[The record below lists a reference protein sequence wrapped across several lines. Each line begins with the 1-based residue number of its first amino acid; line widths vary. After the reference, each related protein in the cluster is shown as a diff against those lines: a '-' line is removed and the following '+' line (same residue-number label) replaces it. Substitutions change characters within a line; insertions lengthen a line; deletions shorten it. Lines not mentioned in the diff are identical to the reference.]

1 MSNDKRRRPRKHLD
15 LPAWIDVGN
24 DARLQRCTLVDMSDS
39 GARLAVDDIE
49 SLPDKFLLALSRSG
63 QPRQSCNVV
72 WRRHDEIGIE
82 FIASLRANARSSES
96 IDAASPQCGN
106 VERFTARP
114 SYDSSHSATDR
125 MTAHPG
131 QSTMDDGVSARLLQ
145 KGLHVARSRFAPC
158 ATFDRNLKNAER
170 SQGVAVIA
178 CEVRAFGC
186 RHRALAA

>member
-63 QPRQSCNVV
+63 QPRQSCTVV

-82 FIASLRANARSSES
+82 FIASLQANACSSES
-96 IDAASPQCGN
+96 IDAASPECGN
-106 VERFTARP
+106 VELFTARQ
-114 SYDSSHSATDR
+114 SYDSSDSATDR
-125 MTAHPG
+125 TRPHLG
-131 QSTMDDGVSARLLQ
+131 QSTMDDGVSARLLR
-145 KGLHVARSRFAPC
+145 KVSTLLAHGLRRARHSV
-158 ATFDRNLKNAER
+158 E
-170 SQGVAVIA
+170 S
-178 CEVRAFGC
+178 
-186 RHRALAA
+186 